1 MANEYFN
8 QDEIKFDL
16 NIKGDTFDDAITN
29 NWGPK
34 ADEEVNNQ
42 IYNVASKKRL
52 VTYLPVIPLLNSD
65 VTPAV
70 QNASNHYVKQM
81 YYLRTKNIA
90 MADAEEKEAK
100 KDIDIFISKLK
111 TDKVFFYRVVR

>member
-1 MANEYFN
+1 MANEYFV

-16 NIKGDTFDDAITN
+16 SITGTTFDDAITN

-42 IYNVASKKRL
+42 IYAVASKKRL
-52 VTYLPVIPLLNSD
+52 VTYLPVLPLQETDL
-65 VTPAV
+65 TQAV
-70 QNASNHYVKQM
+70 RNASNHYVKQM
-81 YYLRTKNIA
+81 YYLRTRNIA